1 MHNSMQDRGVRTG
14 RCDSWYKGALRA
26 GASALVLGSTICAG
40 TAFAQDEAQ
49 QEDTNPPEQT
59 TQPTN
64 EIVVTGLRQSLAN
77 AQNIKRNAD
86 TIVDAI
92 TAQDIGALPD
102 RSVTEAL
109 QRVPGVAINRFAG
122 SNDPDHFSVEG
133 SGVVVRGLN
142 FVRSEFNG
150 RTAFAAG
157 VGGQALN
164 FADVP
169 AELLGSVIISKNAT
183 AESIE
188 GGLAGTVNLN
198 TRKPFDN
205 SGFKIAFSAEAN
217 YGDFRKEITPT
228 FSGLISNTWDTDKGR
243 FGLLISGSY
252 SDIKSRADGVQ
263 IANYQT
269 RDGALVDAAFAGGTQ
284 VCRNPLPSSA
294 NNFTL
299 PAPGAVCGFAGAAG
313 ADGFADY
320 ADSLVAPVGGQFRTQ
335 DFQRQRDGIAISAQ
349 FESIDEKTVITAEF
363 IRSHSTNRWGE
374 YTFEAAPDLSEY
386 TTFPIGCQQNIDG
399 PNRILTN
406 GSAGDPTSRAQCPV
420 GGFTDFIYND
430 AGLFQSGY
438 IVNTNNG
445 WRGPVNNFDPTVPVR
460 DAQGNLISGGGSP
473 FVPIGGLQHTLG
485 RRQVEDEVTNQD
497 WSINLRTELTDRLV
511 IELDAQYATSRKQ
524 NLDVSVYGSLF
535 ADQELDISGDLP
547 VITPRRP
554 QFLGYTWSTPSPDLA
569 NSTEEQY
576 FNDPRFQF
584 YRAALDH
591 TEDSEG
597 EQFAFQADLAYEF
610 DDDAFLRQAK
620 FGARYQD
627 RDQTVRDSTFN
638 WGSISEV
645 WTGTRPINFADTPA
659 DESVRFNFPN
669 FFRGDVPGPPG
680 GFYYSGDLIGDY
692 EGAVADILALQ
703 AQARAFEGN
712 PTFVPLALRQNVIAG
727 TPFLPDE
734 IQPLAQQDSAAY
746 AQLEFGSDDL
756 LGSVRFSGNI
766 GVRYVN
772 TKVRSEGLLGVP
784 SQQALNILEPFAVR
798 CALRVPEGAPPGT
811 LPTSPGGVCNQGEQG
826 YAELQQ
832 FAGNGT
838 PASGTRNVGEFDY
851 DFWLPSLNIKLGIT
865 DDVIV
870 RFAGSRVLTRPDNAN
885 IRNFLNI
892 NLGPSGELIGTAG
905 NPFLRPATAWQF
917 DATVEWY
924 FDTVGSLTFNAFYKD
939 INDFF
944 FQDVNTRQV
953 TSNGI
958 TRDVLVRGPSNFDEN
973 GKIKGFEL
981 AYQQTYDFLPKPLDG
996 LGVAANYTYIESEGL
1011 PNTFL
1016 NTGEPVLES
1025 TVPPGNLPL
1034 EQLSKHNFNATVFYE
1049 KGPIS
1054 VRAAYSW
1061 RSRFL
1066 LTAADV
1072 IFPFYSI
1079 FNEST
1084 GQLDASAFFNITD
1097 DIRVGVQGVNL
1108 LNEVT
1113 RTSQAFTG
1121 DPDVLA
1127 PRSFFVN
1134 DRRFSFILRA
1144 NF

>member
-1 MHNSMQDRGVRTG
+1 MHYPMQGRDVRNG
-14 RCDSWYKGALRA
+14 RSGSWYKSALRT
-26 GASALVLGSTICAG
+26 GASALVVGSAICA
-40 TAFAQDEAQ
+40 TSAFAQDEAPQ
-49 QEDTNPPEQT
+49 DTAPPATEAPAT
-59 TQPTN
+59 AD
-64 EIVVTGLRQSLAN
+64 EILVTGFRRSLAN
-77 AQNIKRNAD
+77 AQNIKRDAD

-109 QRVPGVAINRFAG
+109 QRVPGVSINRFAG

-133 SGVVVRGLN
+133 SGVAVRGLT

-205 SGFKIAFSAEAN
+205 NGFKIAFSAEAN
-217 YGDFRKEITPT
+217 YGDFRKEWTPT

-243 FGLLISGSY
+243 FGLLVSGSY
-252 SDIKSRADGVQ
+252 SQIKSRADGLQ

-269 RDGALVDAAFAGGTQ
+269 RDGSLVNASNTDGVQ
-284 VCRNPLPSSA
+284 VCRNPLPSSTDA
-294 NNFTL
+294 FTL
-299 PAPGAVCGFAGAAG
+299 PPGGAACGNFGAAG

-320 ADSLVAPVGGQFRTQ
+320 ANSRVAPVGGQFRTQ
-335 DFQRQRDGIAISAQ
+335 EFDRERNGLAVSAQ
-349 FESIDEKTVITAEF
+349 FESIDEKTLITAEF
-363 IRSHSTNRWGE
+363 IRSSSTNKWGE
-374 YTFEAAPDLSEY
+374 YTFETAPDQAEY
-386 TTFPIGCQQNIDG
+386 TTYPIGCQQNANG
-399 PNRILTN
+399 PNRINPN
-406 GSAGDPTSRAQCPV
+406 GTLGDPTSRAQCPV

-445 WRGPVNNFDPTVPVR
+445 WRGPVNNFDPGV
-460 DAQGNLISGGGSP
+460 GGGSP
-473 FVPIGGLQHTLG
+473 FVPIGGLQQSLA
-485 RRQVEDEVTNQD
+485 RRQVDDEVTNSD
-497 WSINLRTELTDRLV
+497 YSLNMRTELTDRLT

-524 NLDVSVYGSLF
+524 NLDFSVFGSSF
-535 ADQELDISGDLP
+535 ADQELDLSGDLP

-569 NSTEEQY
+569 NATEEQY

-584 YRAALDH
+584 WRAAMDH
-591 TEDSEG
+591 IEDSSG
-597 EQFAFQADLAYEF
+597 DQFAFQGDLTYDFA
-610 DDDAFLRQAK
+610 DDAFLRRAK

-627 RDQTVRDSTFN
+627 RDQTVRYTTYN
-638 WGSISEV
+638 WGALSEV
-645 WTGTRPINFADTPA
+645 WAGSRPVNFADTPA
-659 DESVRFNFPN
+659 ELSERYDFPN
-669 FFRGDVPGPPG
+669 FFRGATAGPPG
-680 GFYYSGDLIGDY
+680 GFYYAGDLTADY
-692 EGAVADILALQ
+692 DGAVADFQSVQDI
-703 AQARAFEGN
+703 ARTFGFN
-712 PTFVPLALRQNVIAG
+712 PTWVPLAARQNAIAG
-727 TPFLPDE
+727 TPFLPED
-734 IQPLAQQDSAAY
+734 IQPISQQDSAAY

-756 LGSVRFSGNI
+756 LGSIRLSGNI
-766 GVRYVN
+766 GLRYVD
-772 TKVRSEGLLGVP
+772 TKIRSEGSIGVP
-784 SQQALNILEPFAVR
+784 SQQALNILEPFDVR
-798 CALRVPEGAPPGT
+798 CAVGVPDGAPPGT
-811 LPTSPGGVCNQGEQG
+811 VPTRPGGVCNLGEQG
-826 YAELQQ
+826 YADLQS
-832 FAGNGT
+832 FAGAGITQRDVADVNY
-838 PASGTRNVGEFDY
+838 S
-851 DFWLPSLNIKLGIT
+851 FWLPSFNLKLGVT
-865 DDVIV
+865 EDVIV
-870 RFAGSRVLTRPDNAN
+870 RFAASRVLTRPDNAN

-892 NLGPSGELIGTAG
+892 GLGGSGELTATAG

-917 DATVEWY
+917 DASVEWY

-939 INDFF
+939 IKDFF
-944 FQDVNTRQV
+944 FQDVTSRPI
-953 TSNGI
+953 TSNGV
-958 TRDVLVRGPSNFDEN
+958 TREVLVRGPANFDEN
-973 GKIKGFEL
+973 GKIKGFEV
-981 AYQQTYDFLPKPLDG
+981 AYQQTYEFLPAPLDG
-996 LGVAANYTYIESEGL
+996 LGVSANYTFIESEGL
-1011 PNTFL
+1011 PNSFL
-1016 NTGEPVLES
+1016 NTGEPVDQS
-1025 TVPPGNLPL
+1025 TIPPGNLPL
-1034 EQLSKHNFNATVFYE
+1034 EQLSKHNVNATIFYE

-1054 VRAAYSW
+1054 VRAAYNW

-1066 LTAADV
+1066 LTPADV

-1097 DIRVGVQGVNL
+1097 EIRVGVQGVNL
-1108 LNEVT
+1108 LNEIT
-1113 RTSQAFTG
+1113 RTTQAFTS
-1121 DPDVLA
+1121 DPNDLA